1 MRSSHGLLRPGR
13 FLWARVLLWSVV
25 FGAALWIAYKF
36 VKGAIIGLG
45 LGGTGLP
52 TTIGVLATLALY
64 TASVRLI
71 ERRSPDELGLA
82 QRPLRVRCARKKRPA
97 KGKICAAPLDSR
109 PLLTAPARGG
119 LTDLRGAGG
128 QRTYLYAKCPR
139 FMGEERLVTW

>member
-52 TTIGVLATLALY
+52 TTIGVLATLALVWSLSGRS
-64 TASVRLI
+64 SV
-71 ERRSPDELGLA
+71 
-82 QRPLRVRCARKKRPA
+82 
-97 KGKICAAPLDSR
+97 
-109 PLLTAPARGG
+109 
-119 LTDLRGAGG
+119 
-128 QRTYLYAKCPR
+128 
-139 FMGEERLVTW
+139 LVPSLHT